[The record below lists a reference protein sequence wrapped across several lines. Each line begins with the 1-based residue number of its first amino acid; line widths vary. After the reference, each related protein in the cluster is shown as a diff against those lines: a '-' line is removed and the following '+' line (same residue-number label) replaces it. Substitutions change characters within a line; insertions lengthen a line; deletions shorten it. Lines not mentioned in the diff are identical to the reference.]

1 MMQFFSW
8 LLPFFLVVGLW
19 ADDETLKRAETYMQ
33 SNSQS
38 NIFRA
43 YNDYKNLYLQSMV
56 NGDDALKLDALKG
69 IVASGTKLEIDV
81 AKYAAELKTLST
93 KSSTHYKQPEPKP
106 MKKTKHIEEVQ
117 VGTLAKLQTVKWKN
131 NTLLLTFDQPI
142 DANRIN
148 YFTLHDKKKKRYLYA
163 FDIKTSMLTSS
174 HNITKK
180 GISKIRIAQFNPET
194 LRFAVENS
202 TSIELSHRVNER
214 TLEITF
220 GTEASRAT
228 QKALEATQKSTPL
241 PKTVGGKKIV
251 IDPGHGGTDPGAIG
265 HNGYREKIVV
275 FTISQEL
282 IRILKS
288 RGHTVYLTRNDD
300 TFVKLSKRTEF
311 ANDKKADIF
320 VSIHANAVPNGNAHE
335 VHGIECYFLSPS
347 RSERAKKAAAQE
359 NSADMSDMNIY
370 GKDSYLNLLNHH
382 NIVASNKLAI
392 DLQRG
397 MLGAL
402 NPKYKD
408 VRDSG
413 VKEGPFWVLVGA
425 QMPSVLVEVGFL
437 SHPKEA
443 TRLVDKEYVKTM
455 AKGMAD
461 GIERYF
467 VNNQ

>member
-1 MMQFFSW
+1 MMRFFLW
-8 LLPFFLVVGLW
+8 LLPFFLVVGLF
-19 ADDETLKRAETYMQ
+19 ADEGVLKRAETYMQ
-33 SNSQS
+33 SGTQS
-38 NIFRA
+38 DIFRA

-56 NGDDALKLDALKG
+56 SNDENLKLASLNG

-81 AKYAAELKTLST
+81 ATYASELKTLSA
-93 KSSTHYKQPEPKP
+93 KNSTGYNQPEPKP

-117 VGTLAKLQTVKWKN
+117 FGELAKLKSVKWRE
-131 NTLLLTFDQPI
+131 NTLLFVFDQPI
-142 DANRIN
+142 GAQRIN
-148 YFTLHDKKKKRYLYA
+148 YFTLHDAKKKNYRYV

-174 HNITKK
+174 HNISKK
-180 GISKIRIAQFNPET
+180 GIDKIKIGQFNPEA
-194 LRFAVENS
+194 LRLVIENKAA
-202 TSIELSHRVNER
+202 IVLSHNVNET
-214 TLEITF
+214 TLEVTF
-220 GTEASRAT
+220 GFEAPKS
-228 QKALEATQKSTPL
+228 QKIAPEVADKTAAPL
-241 PKTVGGKKIV
+241 KIKGKKIV

-265 HNGYREKIVV
+265 HNGYREKMVV
-275 FTISQEL
+275 FNISQEVVK
-282 IRILKS
+282 ILKS
-288 RGHTVYLTRNDD
+288 RGHMVYMTRDED
-300 TFVKLSKRTEF
+300 EFVKLSKRTEF

-359 NSADMSDMNIY
+359 NSADMSDMNMY

-382 NIVASNKLAI
+382 NILASNKLAI

-425 QMPSVLVEVGFL
+425 QMPSVLIEVGFI
-437 SHPKEA
+437 SHPQEA
-443 TRLVDKEYVKTM
+443 SRLVDNEYVRTM
-455 AKGMAD
+455 ARGMAD

-467 VNNQ
+467 VNN